1 MQEQS
6 LPYQHTLDSK
16 LFVVFPPKVLLHT
29 VYIFNIFIVD

>member
-1 MQEQS
+1 
-6 LPYQHTLDSK
+6 LDSK